1 MLLALLF
8 VLNSPAFAQVEVDP
22 ANYTTPLKRVAAADY
37 PRFSDDLDLAD
48 IEDAINR
55 QLIRFQSKSLSG
67 TINMGGHNY
76 PLKLAKDSLDVFL
89 QLVANFKACVTAQP
103 KNVCYDRLNLEIVN
117 RFDIFKPDLKAGDPR
132 FGQPNDSFF
141 TGYHTH
147 PIDGRSTP
155 TGEYTHAIYQ
165 NPGGA
170 LSSKTR
176 EEIDFKGQ
184 LSGKNLEIVYTKDLF
199 DLYLLH
205 VEGGGYV
212 TETAANGSKTS
223 YYISYD
229 GQNGQKWN
237 WISKYMM
244 EKGYITNPSIAAQRK
259 YIRQHPEK
267 HEEIFRTCP
276 SYVFYKVTTH
286 APTGNDLVSLVDGR
300 AIATDSKLYAF
311 KGLLAFVQTNR
322 AVDSGT
328 YDMEEEDAT
337 KIPVQPFA
345 RFFLDQDTGGA
356 ITGKGRADIYFGKTP
371 YAYYAASYQAQE
383 GKLMYLMLKDPGP

>member
-8 VLNSPAFAQVEVDP
+8 LLNQQAHAQFEVD
-22 ANYTTPLKRVAAADY
+22 ATNYTTPLKQLTPAEY
-37 PRFSDDLDLAD
+37 PHFNDDLDLAD
-48 IEDAINR
+48 IELAIQR
-55 QLIRFQSKSLSG
+55 QLVRFQSKSLVG
-67 TINMGGHNY
+67 TVTMGTHKY

-89 QLVANFKACVTAQP
+89 QLVANFKSCAANKP
-103 KNVCYDRLNLEIVN
+103 KNVCYDQLNAEIVN
-117 RFDIFKPDLKAGDPR
+117 RYDIFQPDLKAGDPR
-132 FGQPNDSFF
+132 YGQPNESFF

-147 PIDGRSTP
+147 PIDGRSNP
-155 TGEYTHAIYQ
+155 TGDYKYAIYK
-165 NPGGA
+165 NPGA
-170 LSSKTR
+170 PLSSKTR
-176 EEIDFKGQ
+176 EEIDFNGALKGK
-184 LSGKNLEIVYTKDLF
+184 GLEIVYTKDLF

-205 VEGGGYV
+205 VEGGGYITESNNGV
-212 TETAANGSKTS
+212 TNS

-259 YIRQHPEK
+259 YIRLHPEK
-267 HEEIFRTCP
+267 HQEIFKTCP

-286 APTGNDLVSLVDGR
+286 PPTGSDLVSLVDGR
-300 AIATDSKLYAF
+300 AIATDNKLYAF

-322 AVDSGT
+322 AVDLGT

-337 KIPVQPFA
+337 KIPYQPFA
-345 RFFLDQDTGGA
+345 RFLLDQDTGGA